1 MRRLNRSGAEKMV
14 AVRKAEPKDAE
25 AAAEVLRRS
34 ITELCTL
41 DHHGDAGTLAKWLA
55 NKTPRDFL
63 SWLAKEDDFC
73 VVAEANDQIM
83 GVGLLHRS
91 GEIRLC
97 YLAPGAQ
104 GRGLGKAIHAA
115 LEEKAR
121 AWGLKRLHLES
132 TVSARP
138 FYERVGYRS
147 VGAAKP
153 GFGISHC
160 HPYEKMLQPPESEPN
175 ARMLKVYG
183 DLQSGNCYKAKLL
196 LAQLGRPH
204 EWVHVNI
211 LEKETRTPAFLSK
224 NPNGKIPLLEIE
236 EGVYLPESDAILHYL
251 AEGTPFL
258 PSERLLRAQ
267 VLQWLFFEQYSH
279 EPYIAVARYI
289 IRYLGRPEEYEPKLQ
304 EKIGPGYAALEVME
318 RHLAG
323 RRFFAAERYTIADI
337 GLYAYTHVAHEGG
350 FELSR
355 FPAVKAW
362 LERVKN
368 QPGHITMS
376 GERP

>member
-1 MRRLNRSGAEKMV
+1 
-14 AVRKAEPKDAE
+14 
-25 AAAEVLRRS
+25 
-34 ITELCTL
+34 
-41 DHHGDAGTLAKWLA
+41 
-55 NKTPRDFL
+55 
-63 SWLAKEDDFC
+63 
-73 VVAEANDQIM
+73 
-83 GVGLLHRS
+83 
-91 GEIRLC
+91 
-97 YLAPGAQ
+97 
-104 GRGLGKAIHAA
+104 
-115 LEEKAR
+115 
-121 AWGLKRLHLES
+121 
-132 TVSARP
+132 
-138 FYERVGYRS
+138 
-147 VGAAKP
+147 
-153 GFGISHC
+153 
-160 HPYEKMLQPPESEPN
+160 MLQPPESEPN

-183 DLQSGNCYKAKLL
+183 DLQSGNCYKVKLL

-236 EGVYLPESDAILHYL
+236 QGLYLPESNAILHYL

-267 VLQWLFFEQYSH
+267 VLQWLFFAQYSH
-279 EPYIAVARYI
+279 EPY
-289 IRYLGRPEEYEPKLQ
+289 LQ

-318 RHLAG
+318 KRLAG

-376 GERP
+376 GERPSQAK